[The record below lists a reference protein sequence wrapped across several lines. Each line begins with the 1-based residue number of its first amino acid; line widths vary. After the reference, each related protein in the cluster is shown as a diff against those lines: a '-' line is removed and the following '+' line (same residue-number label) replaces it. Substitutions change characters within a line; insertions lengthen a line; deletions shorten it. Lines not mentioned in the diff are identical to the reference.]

1 MAQTILRGNLVL
13 PNQILPNA
21 ELIIEDGKITDIADA
36 QQISSIDRMGAVEL
50 IDVGESW
57 ILPGLID
64 PHVHAYSGGPDGEG
78 LERLTKAAAVGGI
91 TTIIDM
97 PFDAPIPVRNV
108 ERLQEKIAQVEQEA
122 LIDVALYG
130 TCAKYD
136 GWPHITELAQ
146 AGVCGF
152 KFSTYES
159 DPDRFPEM
167 PDAELVKIFNELQK
181 VGLVALFHA
190 ENGAIIDPLI
200 AELRS
205 TGTDEPRAHAWSRP
219 LVSETTSV
227 LKLLELARA
236 YSIKLHI
243 VHLTTPFGYDALD
256 WFRQMGVDVTAE
268 TCIQYL
274 VMDESDLTRLKG
286 FAKCNPPLRT
296 KEVQEQLWE
305 KVLAG
310 DIDFI
315 TSDHAPWPQEDK
327 GHANIFDNKSGLPG
341 VDFLAPLFFS
351 EAVVKRGLPVNRFAE
366 LLSTAPA
373 KRFGLCPRKGT
384 LQVGAD
390 ADITIIDPTI
400 NWTIDGSRTHSIA
413 GTSPY
418 DGRQITGKVT
428 HTLVRGKQ
436 IYTGD
441 HLIGTP
447 DWGRFVRPLI

>member
-13 PNQILPNA
+13 PNQILSSA
-21 ELIIEDGKITDIADA
+21 ELTIEDGKIAEIRDA
-36 QQISSIDRMGAVEL
+36 QQSSSREYDAAVDL
-50 IDVGESW
+50 IDVGKSW

-97 PFDAPIPVRNV
+97 PFDAPIPVRHV
-108 ERLQEKIAQVEQEA
+108 ERLREKIAQVEQEA

-136 GWPHITELAQ
+136 GWSQITELARG
-146 AGVCGF
+146 GVCGF

-167 PDAELVKIFNELQK
+167 PDAELVKIFQELNK

-200 AELRS
+200 EELRA

-219 LVSETTSV
+219 LVSETTAV
-227 LKLLELARA
+227 LKLLELARVH
-236 YSIKLHI
+236 SIKLHI
-243 VHLTTPFGYDALD
+243 AHLTAPFGYDALN
-256 WFRQMGVDVTAE
+256 WFRQTGVNATAE

-274 VMDESDLTRLKG
+274 VLDESDLTRLKG

-296 KEVQEQLWE
+296 KKVQEQLWE

-310 DIDFI
+310 EVDFI

-327 GHANIFDNKSGLPG
+327 EHANIFANKSGLPG
-341 VDFLAPLFFS
+341 VDFLAPLFYS
-351 EAVVKRGLPVNRFAE
+351 EAVVKRGLSINRFAE

-373 KRFGLCPRKGT
+373 KRFGLYPRKGA
-384 LQVGAD
+384 LQVGSD

-400 NWTIDGSRTHSIA
+400 NWAIDGSKTHSIA

-418 DGRQITGKVT
+418 DAREITGKIS
-428 HTLVRGKQ
+428 HTFVRGQLTYDGVKVCGQ
-436 IYTGD
+436 PG
-441 HLIGTP
+441 
-447 DWGRFVRPLI
+447 WGQFVRPLV